1 MIEAAGGPSVDGL
14 INAGTALLVAFV
26 AGSVS
31 LVTMFVQ
38 ARAHKR
44 EQRTAAEEWQ
54 KHAEEL
60 RDRLA
65 KQYESQIDYLQN
77 ELHSEQRQRIRRD
90 KRREVE
96 ADEH

>member
-1 MIEAAGGPSVDGL
+1 MWGAAGPTADGL
-14 INAGTALLVAFV
+14 ISAGTALLVAFV

-31 LVTMFVQ
+31 LITMFVQ
-38 ARAHKR
+38 AKAHKKER
-44 EQRTAAEEWQ
+44 RTAAEEWQ
-54 KHAEEL
+54 RHAEEL
-60 RDRLA
+60 RDRLS

-90 KRREVE
+90 KRREIE